1 MTAIWN
7 NPATPNG
14 PAQGNQQQVPG
25 RPGQPQP
32 GEGQNQQN
40 PQAQQARPMG
50 GPVGQATATATAAPE
65 AKAADETAEKQE
77 QADQPE
83 AAKAAD
89 AEVEVEAKES
99 TDEAKAEA
107 TDAAEV
113 EDASE
118 GGEQSDDAAK
128 PADAKVK
135 GQIEIADE
143 VVEKVSALAALET
156 EGVVDLG
163 GDVARLL
170 ENVRE
175 RIGVG
180 QKRGDQGVKASI
192 TGDEVT
198 IGLTIVVEYGHV
210 VMDVARN
217 VQNNVA
223 EQAHKMLGLRVAAVN
238 VKVDDVQLPQAATAG
253 RRRDDSAASGEGA
266 AE

>member
-1 MTAIWN
+1 VTAIWN

-14 PAQGNQQQVPG
+14 PAQGNSQQQGPG

-32 GEGQNQQN
+32 GDGQSQQNQQGQ
-40 PQAQQARPMG
+40 QAQQARPMG
-50 GPVGQATATATAAPE
+50 GGPVGQATAIAE
-65 AKAADETAEKQE
+65 AKADQTAEKQE
-77 QADQPE
+77 QDGQPE
-83 AAKAAD
+83 AAEDAVKA
-89 AEVEVEAKES
+89 EVEAK
-99 TDEAKAEA
+99 
-107 TDAAEV
+107 
-113 EDASE
+113 DASE
-118 GGEQSDDAAK
+118 ADDATEDA
-128 PADAKVK
+128 ADSDQANDAPKAEKAKVT

-143 VVEKVSALAALET
+143 VVEKVSALAALEV

-192 TGDEVT
+192 TGGEVT
-198 IGLTIVVEYGHV
+198 INLTIVVEYGHV

-217 VQNNVA
+217 VQSNVA
-223 EQAHKMLGLRVAAVN
+223 QQANKMLGLRVAEVN

>member
-14 PAQGNQQQVPG
+14 PAQGNSQQAPG

-32 GEGQNQQN
+32 GEGQNPQNQQGQ
-40 PQAQQARPMG
+40 QAQQARPMG
-50 GPVGQATATATAAPE
+50 GPVGQATATAE
-65 AKAADETAEKQE
+65 AKVADETAEKQE
-77 QADQPE
+77 QPE
-83 AAKAAD
+83 AA
-89 AEVEVEAKES
+89 
-99 TDEAKAEA
+99 EAKAEVKDA
-107 TDAAEV
+107 TDADAKEATEV
-113 EDASE
+113 EDAADGDADAGANVAE
-118 GGEQSDDAAK
+118 AAK
-128 PADAKVK
+128 PAEEKVE
-135 GQIEIADE
+135 GLIEIADE
-143 VVEKVSALAALET
+143 VVEKVSALAALEVD
-156 EGVVDLG
+156 GVVDLG

-198 IGLTIVVEYGHV
+198 INLTIVVEYGHV

-217 VQNNVA
+217 VQSNVA

>member
-14 PAQGNQQQVPG
+14 PAQGNPQQVPG

-32 GEGQNQQN
+32 GDAQNQQAQ
-40 PQAQQARPMG
+40 QAQQARPMG
-50 GPVGQATATATAAPE
+50 GPVGQATATAE
-65 AKAADETAEKQE
+65 AKAAETAEKQE
-77 QADQPE
+77 QPE
-83 AAKAAD
+83 A
-89 AEVEVEAKES
+89 EVTEAKES
-99 TDEAKAEA
+99 TEAAAEETTDATAEA
-107 TDAAEV
+107 GEPAEGDGEEPSESTEDTV
-113 EDASE
+113 E
-118 GGEQSDDAAK
+118 
-128 PADAKVK
+128 

-143 VVEKVSALAALET
+143 VVEKVSALAALEVD
-156 EGVVDLG
+156 GVVDLG

-192 TGDEVT
+192 ANGEVT
-198 IGLTIVVEYGHV
+198 INLTIVVEYGHV

-217 VQNNVA
+217 VQSNVA
-223 EQAHKMLGLRVAAVN
+223 EQAHKMLGLTIAAVN
-238 VKVDDVQLPQAATAG
+238 VKVDDVQLPQAVTAG